1 MSDDFICARSRRRPL
16 TSVRGGIQAA
26 IIALA
31 ILSQAVP
38 GFARASSLTPEA
50 LRDFELRP
58 GVVLIFIPLKA
69 VIPELNVK
77 CPDGYGVVGSGF
89 IVRPDGYL
97 LTNGH
102 VAQMANLKDADA
114 IKARNEAIGEC
125 LQGALK
131 EKFSQERQQQGQPPL
146 TPRDEQKIYALVAQ
160 YLQEGKITIERGP
173 ATVRVCLDN
182 EQCFT
187 GEIKAYSDPFVNSA
201 NPGKD
206 VAIIKIDGHDLPTV
220 PLGNSESVN
229 VNDSVYV
236 IGYPG
241 AAQVSGISSFV
252 ATSTDGRVSAI
263 KRLEHPDIPVLQTS
277 AVINPGNSGGPAF
290 DAQGHV
296 IGIATFKSGEQYN
309 YLVPINVA
317 MEYVRQAGVEPQRGA
332 FDTVWQ
338 SALEAY
344 TEGRWGRAHKLLQ
357 EVLEMM
363 PNQPEAARLSRD
375 AASKEHDEG
384 PWQKVVDTLGLEGVV
399 GAAAALAVA
408 CGLVAWL
415 VMRPSGRPPAPA
427 GAMGGSAGTAV
438 QSTRIVDGPPP
449 APPSAAAAQSKQFG
463 TLHVSGGPLAGN
475 RFPIPKAGL
484 LIGRDPTACAIA
496 ISDDSVSK
504 EHAWVVPVDDG
515 VAVIDRQSSNGTYVN
530 STDSARVNKVFLR
543 NGDRI
548 YLGKSTAT
556 VFTFYNS

>member
-1 MSDDFICARSRRRPL
+1 MSDDSPPARSRRRHF
-16 TSVRGGIQAA
+16 TSMWSGLQSA
-26 IIALA
+26 IVALA
-31 ILSQAVP
+31 LLGHAVA
-38 GFARASSLTPEA
+38 GSARASSLTPEA

-89 IVRPDGYL
+89 IFRPDGYL

-220 PLGNSESVN
+220 PLGNSDSVN
-229 VNDSVYV
+229 VNDAVYV

-332 FDTVWQ
+332 FDTVWE

-344 TEGRWGRAHKLLQ
+344 TEGRWGHAHKLLQ

-384 PWQKVVDTLGLEGVV
+384 PWQKLVDFLGLEGLV
-399 GAAAALAVA
+399 GAAAALAVV
-408 CGLVAWL
+408 CGLIVWL
-415 VMRPSGRPPAPA
+415 VIRPGGGPAAAA
-427 GAMGGSAGTAV
+427 GPAV
-438 QSTRIVDGPPP
+438 QATRIVDGPPP
-449 APPSAAAAQSKQFG
+449 APPAAAPQSPQYG
-463 TLHVSGGPLAGN
+463 TLHASGGPLAGN

-504 EHAWVVPVDDG
+504 EHAWVVPVDNG

-530 STDSARVNKVFLR
+530 STDSPRVNKVFLR

-548 YLGKSTAT
+548 YLGKSTTT

>member
-1 MSDDFICARSRRRPL
+1 M
-16 TSVRGGIQAA
+16 RGA

-31 ILSQAVP
+31 ILSQAA
-38 GFARASSLTPEA
+38 GITRASSLTPEA

-89 IVRPDGYL
+89 IFRPDGYL

-114 IKARNEAIGEC
+114 KKARTEVIGEC
-125 LQGALK
+125 LRGALK
-131 EKFSQERQQQGQPPL
+131 EKLSRERQQQGRPPL
-146 TPRDEQKIYALVAQ
+146 TPRDEQKIYALVVE
-160 YLQEGKITIERGP
+160 YLQEGKITIDEGP
-173 ATVRVCLDN
+173 ASIQVCLDN
-182 EQCFT
+182 QQCFT
-187 GEIKAYSDPFVNSA
+187 GEIKAYSDPFVDNV

-220 PLGNSESVN
+220 PLGDSDSVN
-229 VNDSVYV
+229 VNDAIYV

-252 ATSTDGRVSAI
+252 ATSTDGRISAI
-263 KRLEHPDIPVLQTS
+263 KRLEHPDIPLLQTS

-290 DAQGHV
+290 DAQGRV

-317 MEYVRQAGVEPQRGA
+317 MEYVRQAGVEPLRGA

-338 SALEAY
+338 SALQAY
-344 TEGRWGRAHKLLQ
+344 GEGRWGHAHKLLQ

-375 AASKEHDEG
+375 AAAKEHGEG
-384 PWQKVVDTLGLEGVV
+384 PWQTLVDSIGLTGI
-399 GAAAALAVA
+399 AAAGALTLAVV
-408 CGLVAWL
+408 CGLLVWL
-415 VMRPSGRPPAPA
+415 AVKPAVTPPVPA
-427 GAMGGSAGTAV
+427 GGGAGPALHA
-438 QSTRIVDGPPP
+438 TRIVDSPT
-449 APPSAAAAQSKQFG
+449 APVSKSDQFG
-463 TLHVSGGPLAGN
+463 TLQVSAGPLAGN
-475 RFPIPKAGL
+475 RFQIPKAGL
-484 LIGRDPTACAIA
+484 LIGRDPACCAIA
-496 ISDDSVSK
+496 ISEDSVSK
-504 EHAWVVPVDDG
+504 EHAWVVPVDNG

-530 STDSARVNKVFLR
+530 STDSPRVNKVFLR

-548 YLGKSTAT
+548 YLGKSTTT
-556 VFTFYNS
+556 VFTFYDS

>member
-1 MSDDFICARSRRRPL
+1 MSDDTVGARSGRRYL
-16 TSVRGGIQAA
+16 QSIRGGIHAA
-26 IIALA
+26 IAAIA
-31 ILSQAVP
+31 ILSQAAGP
-38 GFARASSLTPEA
+38 ARASSLTPEA

-89 IVRPDGYL
+89 IFRPDGYL

-114 IKARNEAIGEC
+114 IKARNDAIGEC

-146 TPRDEQKIYALVAQ
+146 TARDEQKIYALVAQ

-220 PLGNSESVN
+220 PLGNSDSVN
-229 VNDSVYV
+229 VNDPIYV

-263 KRLEHPDIPVLQTS
+263 KRLEHPDIPLLQTS

-338 SALEAY
+338 GALQAY
-344 TEGRWGRAHKLLQ
+344 TDGRWGRAHKMLQ

-384 PWQKVVDTLGLEGVV
+384 PWQKLVDTLGLEGVV
-399 GAAAALAVA
+399 GAAAALAVL
-408 CGLVAWL
+408 CGLIVWL
-415 VMRPSGRPPAPA
+415 VMRPRASPAA
-427 GAMGGSAGTAV
+427 GAQGGVAGPAV
-438 QSTRIVDGPPP
+438 QATRIVDGPPP
-449 APPSAAAAQSKQFG
+449 APPAAAAPNQFG

-504 EHAWVVPVDDG
+504 EHAWVVPVDSG

-530 STDSARVNKVFLR
+530 STDSPRVNKVFLR

-548 YLGKSTAT
+548 YLGKSTTT
-556 VFTFYNS
+556 VFTFFNS